1 MARFAAAW
9 DALPRFAGASC
20 ASGYGGGVIAV
31 LSTLVLLALAGAVLH
46 RATRRVET
54 AAVTLTGLRP
64 AHWVEHADEL
74 CAATDVL
81 RDAVDDRRRR

>member
-1 MARFAAAW
+1 M
-9 DALPRFAGASC
+9 
-20 ASGYGGGVIAV
+20 
-31 LSTLVLLALAGAVLH
+31 LSTLVLLALAGALLH